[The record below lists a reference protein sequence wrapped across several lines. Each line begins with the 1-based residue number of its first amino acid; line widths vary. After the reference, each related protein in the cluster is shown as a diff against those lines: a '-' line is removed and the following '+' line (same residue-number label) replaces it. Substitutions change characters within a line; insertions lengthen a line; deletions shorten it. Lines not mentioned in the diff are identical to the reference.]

1 LFAGALMRIENQ
13 NLNGAAGLQTGR
25 TPETNPTDALTSTS
39 STRGTGSVSGDHAEI
54 SSLAENIS
62 QALSAQ
68 SVNRAQRIQELA
80 QQYSAGT
87 YRPSA
92 QSISSAIV
100 TDAIGGKDAAQ

>member
-1 LFAGALMRIENQ
+1 MRIENQ

-25 TPETNPTDALTSTS
+25 TPETTPADALGST
-39 STRGTGSVSGDHAEI
+39 STRGAGSMTGDHAEI
-54 SSLAENIS
+54 SSLAENVS

-68 SVNRAQRIQELA
+68 SVNRAARIQELA

-92 QSISSAIV
+92 RSVSSAV
-100 TDAIGGKDAAQ
+100 VNDAIGAKDAAQ

>member
-1 LFAGALMRIENQ
+1 MRIENQ

-25 TPETNPTDALTSTS
+25 TPETNPTDAVTSPS
-39 STRGTGSVSGDHAEI
+39 SGRGPGSVSGDHAEI
-54 SSLAENIS
+54 SSLAENVS

-80 QQYSAGT
+80 RQYSAGT

-92 QSISSAIV
+92 QSVSSAIV
-100 TDAIGGKDAAQ
+100 DDAVGGKDAAQ

>member
-1 LFAGALMRIENQ
+1 MRIENQ

-25 TPETNPTDALTSTS
+25 TPDTNPTDLGSTS
-39 STRGTGSVSGDHAEI
+39 SGRGAGSLSGDHAEI
-54 SSLAENIS
+54 SSLAENVS

-92 QSISSAIV
+92 QSVSSAIV
-100 TDAIGGKDAAQ
+100 SDAIGGKDGAQ

>member
-1 LFAGALMRIENQ
+1 MRIDNP

-25 TPETNPTDALTSTS
+25 APETTPAEALGSTS
-39 STRGTGSVSGDHAEI
+39 STRGGSISGDHAEI
-54 SSLAENIS
+54 SSLAENVS
-62 QALSAQ
+62 QALAAQ

-92 QSISSAIV
+92 RSVSGAIV
-100 TDAIGGKDAAQ
+100 NEAIGGKDAAQ